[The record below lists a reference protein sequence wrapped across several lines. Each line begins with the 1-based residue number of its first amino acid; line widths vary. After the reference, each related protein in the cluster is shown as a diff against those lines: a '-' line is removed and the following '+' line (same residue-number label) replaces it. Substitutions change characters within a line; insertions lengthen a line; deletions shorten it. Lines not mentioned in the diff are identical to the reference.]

1 MSCVPWPSAA
11 AGGGS
16 PSHMPSVHCIG
27 LLFKTIATFA
37 VADKQAMSPSIS
49 AMSFAT
55 SPLWKRAAFRA
66 LRVCSCCL
74 RGSSAG
80 IDEFGEVGRAHDLL
94 PPHGIALL
102 VRLAGETIAGNMG
115 WDQRL
120 GA

>member
-1 MSCVPWPSAA
+1 
-11 AGGGS
+11 
-16 PSHMPSVHCIG
+16 MPSVHCIG